1 MHNYAIYVYDYIA
14 TTQKKH
20 ERSEIWSDEVRKAS
34 MHCRS
39 TFGISIWYSQLWQ
52 LWTMT
57 MTNSYVTTTYIKPDC
72 QTTTYSLTAS
82 WFMLI
87 YSNLLFSIAMWWPES
102 TTIVNALLLLWGNL
116 SSQIDFQCPSMPH
129 FWESPN
135 SRIDFHIDR
144 LQARAGYLGW
154 CLRVAG
160 ALHQPV
166 QRPHYQGARCIN
178 GEKGPRKC

>member
-1 MHNYAIYVYDYIA
+1 MKYVKLACIVDQLLGLASGIRSYDSYGQWPWQIA
-14 TTQKKH
+14 MWQQH
-20 ERSEIWSDEVRKAS
+20 
-34 MHCRS
+34 
-39 TFGISIWYSQLWQ
+39 ISNLIVKQQHILWQ
-52 LWTMT
+52 LVDLCWFT
-57 MTNSYVTTTYIKPDC
+57 
-72 QTTTYSLTAS
+72 QTC
-82 WFMLI
+82 W
-87 YSNLLFSIAMWWPES
+87 FSIAMWWPES